1 MADEIIIYRT
11 NDGRNEVNLMTRDG
25 MVWLNQSQMAEL
37 FATSKQTIS
46 YHISNILKDIELE
59 YESTVKE
66 YLTMGVTGQEY
77 SVKFYSLEM
86 ML

>member
-11 NDGRNEVNLMTRDG
+11 NDGRNEVDLMTRDG

-46 YHISNILKDIELE
+46 YHISNILKDRELE

>member
-46 YHISNILKDIELE
+46 YHISNILEDRELE

-66 YLTMGVTGQEY
+66 YLTVGVTGQEY

>member
-1 MADEIIIYRT
+1 
-11 NDGRNEVNLMTRDG
+11 MTRDG

-46 YHISNILKDIELE
+46 YHISNILEDRELE

-66 YLTMGVTGQEY
+66 YLTVGVTGQEY